1 MNEDMSDIMNKI
13 NNMMKNN
20 DIPEDIKNLINSISN
35 GSDNNSNNNSVK
47 NEDNTQNP
55 NNSSNIDPEMFIKI
69 SHIMNAMKSN
79 SSNPRANLLRSLK
92 PYLNSNRQEKVEQYI
107 QLFNIEKVI
116 EFMNNGGEKN
126 DL

>member
-47 NEDNTQNP
+47 NEDNIQNS

-69 SHIMNAMKSN
+69 SQIMNAMKSN